1 MRLLG
6 SLVVLDR
13 PGFYVHM
20 GKCTQYWCL
29 GIAEGLEDTI
39 LTNVRVYV
47 KQDNSDGW
55 WTEKFLKLDETC
67 NDILSKL

>member
-47 KQDNSDGW
+47 KQDNSDG
-55 WTEKFLKLDETC
+55 
-67 NDILSKL
+67 